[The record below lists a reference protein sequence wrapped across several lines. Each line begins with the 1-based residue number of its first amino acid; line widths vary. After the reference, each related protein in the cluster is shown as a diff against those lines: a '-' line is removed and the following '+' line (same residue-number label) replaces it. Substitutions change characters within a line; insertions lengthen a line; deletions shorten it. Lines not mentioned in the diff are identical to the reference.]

1 MLFLIMVIFIYPLL
15 FKYPE
20 GVYNVDGE
28 IMKKLTIR
36 SGQEK
41 KKLLNRLNRIEGQVR
56 GVKRMITEDQY
67 CNDILIQLAAID
79 KSVQSLSIE
88 MLESHLYRCIS
99 NDMKDGNIETI
110 DEVIQLF
117 RRFQK

>member
-1 MLFLIMVIFIYPLL
+1 MVIFIYPLL

-36 SGQEK
+36 SDQEK
-41 KKLLNRLNRIEGQVR
+41 KKILNRLNRIEGQVR

-79 KSVQSLSIE
+79 KSVQSLSVE
-88 MLESHLYRCIS
+88 MLE
-99 NDMKDGNIETI
+99 NMKDGNIDAI

>member
-1 MLFLIMVIFIYPLL
+1 MVIIIYPLL
-15 FKYPE
+15 FKYPK

-28 IMKKLTIR
+28 IMKKITIR
-36 SGQEK
+36 SDQEK

-67 CNDILIQLAAID
+67 CNDILIQLAAIE

-99 NDMKDGNIETI
+99 NDMKDGNIDAI

>member
-1 MLFLIMVIFIYPLL
+1 MVIFIYPLL
-15 FKYPE
+15 FKYPG

-36 SGQEK
+36 SDQEK
-41 KKLLNRLNRIEGQVR
+41 KKILNRLNRIEGQVR

-79 KSVQSLSIE
+79 KSVQSLSVE
-88 MLESHLYRCIS
+88 MLEKHLYRCIA
-99 NDMKDGNIETI
+99 NDMKDGNIDAI